1 MSSLNNLY
9 IKLDTLKTLVKVLE
23 QKKENGI
30 SIDLSINDDV
40 NDYGQNIKAYVSQ
53 SKEDREA
60 KKDKF
65 YVGNGKTFWTDG
77 KITVATKKEPVH
89 NAEPITGSVEDEL
102 SDLPF

>member
-40 NDYGQNIKAYVSQ
+40 NEYGQNINAYVSQ
-53 SKEDREA
+53 PKEDREA
-60 KKDKF
+60 LIKCKKMNFINKF
-65 YVGNGKTFWTDG
+65 THKYLLLL
-77 KITVATKKEPVH
+77 I
-89 NAEPITGSVEDEL
+89 
-102 SDLPF
+102 

>member
-40 NDYGQNIKAYVSQ
+40 NDYGQNINAYVSQ

-60 KKDKF
+60 KKSRF

-77 KITVATKKEPVH
+77 KITVAAKKELVH
-89 NAEPITGSVEDEL
+89 DAEPIVESVEDDD
-102 SDLPF
+102 SLPF